1 MGLTTIIYAIIIF
14 CLLILIHEF
23 GHFAMAKLVG
33 IRVNEFSLGMGPL
46 LFQFTR
52 GDTEYSLRALPIG
65 GFCRMEGEDEESDDS
80 RAFNNKPA
88 WARALVVV
96 AGAFMNLVTAILI
109 ITGIAM
115 AIGVATNGIATVS
128 DGSPAALAGLQAGDK
143 IVQVNDEKVSS
154 FSDIITAVT
163 NSEGDTVSLQIERNK
178 EKMTVVSGVELNE
191 QGRRVIGITSEV
203 KKTPGT
209 ALKTGTAST
218 FAMGGQMLDY
228 LGQLFTGKGSMDD
241 LVGPVGIVSMIGDQA
256 KLGFLNLANLTA
268 LISLNLAIVNML
280 PFPALDGG
288 RLLFLIIRLFTGKAV
303 SDETEGK
310 IHFAGMMVLFA
321 FMAYVLVQ
329 DVNRFI
335 L

>member
-14 CLLILIHEF
+14 CLLILVHEF
-23 GHFAMAKLVG
+23 GHFAVAKLVG

-65 GFCRMEGEDEESDDS
+65 GFCRMEGEDEESKDAK
-80 RAFNNKPA
+80 AFNNKPA

-96 AGAFMNLVTAILI
+96 AGSFMNLVTAILI
-109 ITGIAM
+109 IAGIAM
-115 AIGVATNGIATVS
+115 AIGVATNGVASVTE
-128 DGSPAALAGLQAGDK
+128 GSPAALAGIQPGDK
-143 IVQVNDEKVSS
+143 IIAVEGAKVSS
-154 FSDIITAVT
+154 FNDIITAI
-163 NSEGDTVSLQIERNK
+163 SKSKEDAVSLEILRNK
-178 EKMTVVSGVELNE
+178 EKMTLESTVGVNE
-191 QGRRVIGITSEV
+191 TGRRVIGITSEV
-203 KKTPGT
+203 KKTPGI
-209 ALKTGTAST
+209 ALKTGIAST
-218 FAMGGQMLDY
+218 FDMAGQMLDY

-241 LVGPVGIVSMIGDQA
+241 LVGPVGIVTMIGDQA
-256 KLGFLNLANLTA
+256 KLGFLNLFNLTA

-288 RLLFLIIRLFTGKAV
+288 RLLFLVIRLFTGKAV

-321 FMAYVLVQ
+321 FMAYVLIQ
-329 DVNRFI
+329 DVDRFI
-335 L
+335 M